1 MITQKIVA
9 AILPV
14 LLCLTTSGCTS
25 REEARQAAAQR
36 FDTYQTAMSEAL
48 RPYLFVLQDETSP
61 DDNYEGSNYYV
72 RNYTVTLDDD
82 TDISIILKTRLSSG
96 ASGTASITL
105 NHIYAG
111 TESTAAKTYT
121 PVFSALVQATGND
134 EVTDSLC
141 QEFLQGLPESQEDTG
156 SGRTDECSVS
166 DTSSLYYYDDGEYSW
181 SLSYEGELA
190 SASGG

>member
-1 MITQKIVA
+1 MIAQKIVA

-61 DDNYEGSNYYV
+61 DDNYESSNYYV

-82 TDISIILKTRLSSG
+82 TDISKNSWHR
-96 ASGTASITL
+96 
-105 NHIYAG
+105 
-111 TESTAAKTYT
+111 ESVT
-121 PVFSALVQATGND
+121 SALPVACTKAENTG
-134 EVTDSLC
+134 V
-141 QEFLQGLPESQEDTG
+141 
-156 SGRTDECSVS
+156 
-166 DTSSLYYYDDGEYSW
+166 
-181 SLSYEGELA
+181 
-190 SASGG
+190 